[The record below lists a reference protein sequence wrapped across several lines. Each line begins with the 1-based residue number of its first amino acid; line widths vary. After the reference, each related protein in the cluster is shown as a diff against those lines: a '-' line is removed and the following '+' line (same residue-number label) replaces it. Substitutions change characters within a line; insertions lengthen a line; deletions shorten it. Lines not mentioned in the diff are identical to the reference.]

1 MHAGLILLLW
11 IAGVASVQFVD
22 VDTLSY
28 LVVTSIVLV
37 FLFARARGQRLFRRV
52 KVLLLAILVLFAWFT
67 PGEALLASVPLLSPT
82 REGVTLAL
90 EHLGR
95 LLVVVSCVALLLER
109 LPADRLVS
117 GLYALFRPASALGL
131 SAQSLALRLLLVLR
145 YVDDARIQQ
154 SGGRR
159 GRVQDWKQWLMA
171 ADEPVAPVHLVR
183 ERLGVLDGLVLAL
196 LAGLL
201 GWWMW

>member
-11 IAGVASVQFVD
+11 IAGVASVQFVG
-22 VDTLSY
+22 VDALSC
-28 LVVTSIVLV
+28 LVAVSIVLV
-37 FLFARARGQRLFRRV
+37 FLFARARGLRLFRRV

-67 PGEALLASVPLLSPT
+67 PGEVLFVDVPVLSPT
-82 REGVTLAL
+82 REGVMLAL

-109 LPADRLVS
+109 MPADRLVS
-117 GLYALFRPASALGL
+117 GLYALFRPASAMGI
-131 SAQSLALRLLLVLR
+131 SAESLALRLLLVLR
-145 YVDDARIQQ
+145 YVDDARTQQ
-154 SGGRR
+154 HGGRR

-171 ADEPVAPVHLVR
+171 ADEPVAPVRLMK

-196 LAGLL
+196 LVGLL